1 MIILKDKQNISYK
14 YSEEDVFNHSNALF
28 YYPGYNKIYPSLNT
42 SMFSM
47 SANQVIDTS
56 QLFDQTNLYIT

>member
-56 QLFDQTNLYIT
+56 